1 MQVTGTMNL
10 LLKIG
15 LRLLGTWPNVR
26 YASVYRPIYML
37 SILILQYCQY
47 LYIYSH
53 FKLSELPNLVDSL
66 PAALDYALA
75 VFKLTA
81 LWTHRQ

>member
-1 MQVTGTMNL
+1 MQVMSTMNP

-15 LRLLGTWPNVR
+15 LRLLGIWPNVR
-26 YASVYRPIYML
+26 YASVYRLIYML

-66 PAALDYALA
+66 PAALDYTLA
-75 VFKLTA
+75 VFKLLT
-81 LWTHRQ
+81 LWTHRR